1 MNWMDVL
8 KLDQVSIG
16 SATLDTRELPEEND
30 NCCEEAKMKYNNVQK
45 PMLYRVPNLEE
56 YETMADRL
64 DCDEFK
70 SHLTSRISYKKGG
83 WIKKIVDEWEA
94 CENA

>member
-16 SATLDTRELPEEND
+16 STTLDTRELPEENN
-30 NCCEEAKMKYNNVQK
+30 NCCEEAKMKYNNVQTDFLSNNYK
-45 PMLYRVPNLEE
+45 
-56 YETMADRL
+56 TMADRL
-64 DCDEFK
+64 DCDKFK
-70 SHLTSRISYKKGG
+70 FHLKRTPSYRKEG